1 MSGLQ
6 SKLGISINSAIGSS
20 TILAMPH
27 IVVVRCHT
35 LRHRMF
41 LKNIN
46 MDKAMIG
53 SDMNHRIANAMI
65 MKGSIIIFI
74 SIAVTIKKGSSFNMF
89 RLLFM
94 VVFLICCYMLRS
106 RNCLDVWF
114 VSV

>member
-53 SDMNHRIANAMI
+53 SDMNHRIAKAMI
-65 MKGSIIIFI
+65 MKGSIITFI
-74 SIAVTIKKGSSFNMF
+74 SIAVTIRKGSSFNMF

-94 VVFLICCYMLRS
+94 VVFPIYCLSALR
-106 RNCLDVWF
+106 
-114 VSV
+114 